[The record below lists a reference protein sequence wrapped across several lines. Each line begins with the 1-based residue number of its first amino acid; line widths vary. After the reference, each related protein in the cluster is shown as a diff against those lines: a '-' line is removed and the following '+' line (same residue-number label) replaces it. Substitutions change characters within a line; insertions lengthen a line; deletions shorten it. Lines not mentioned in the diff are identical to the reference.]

1 MWVGCYFSQMDFKS
15 VKWYLL
21 VAACYSRLFLI
32 FTLILQLIIIA
43 VWQMKKLGFGQ
54 GMSFTWVHTAK

>member
-43 VWQMKKLGFGQ
+43 VWQMKKLGFG
-54 GMSFTWVHTAK
+54 